1 MTGIPYSQPAQPAA
15 KPPPV
20 FVAPE
25 PGTPLEQLMTM
36 LEAAEAE
43 LAEARERAADL
54 QEKAEAWGIHLATA
68 ANGGVIP
75 GRIIIAGSAAWTGR
89 NLTWHGG
96 DRKFNREQFDTDH
109 PGLYERYMTG
119 RKKAYWEFRKQH

>member
-1 MTGIPYSQPAQPAA
+1 MGTPYSQPAQPAA

-20 FVAPE
+20 FVTPE

-43 LAEARERAADL
+43 LAEVKERVTDL
-54 QEKAEAWGIHLATA
+54 QEKADAWGIHLATA
-68 ANGGVIP
+68 ANGGTVP
-75 GRIIIAGSAAWTGR
+75 GRIVIAGSAAWTGR

-96 DRKFNREQFDTDH
+96 DRKFNRVQFDTDH
-109 PGLYERYMTG
+109 PGLYERYMTD
-119 RKKAYWEFRKQH
+119 RKKAYWEFRKQQ